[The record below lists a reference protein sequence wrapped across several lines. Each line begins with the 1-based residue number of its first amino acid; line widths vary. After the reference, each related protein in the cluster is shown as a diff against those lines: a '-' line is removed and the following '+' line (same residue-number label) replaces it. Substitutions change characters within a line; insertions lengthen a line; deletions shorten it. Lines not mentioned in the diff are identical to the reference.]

1 MRRPNKPLPSV
12 EKIKELLDYDPVTG
26 HLTWKETRR
35 RRKKGARAGYVDN
48 LGYRV
53 LNCGGRVYYKAHRLV
68 WKLMTGENPEG
79 TIDHING
86 NRDDNRFENLRLATM
101 SQQNW
106 NKPTKGYWRK
116 GKKFQVR
123 VRKHN
128 RVVFDKTFATEE
140 EAIKARDE
148 QRAIH
153 HNEFATQ

>member
-1 MRRPNKPLPSV
+1 MPRPALPMPSQ
-12 EKIKELLDYDPVTG
+12 KDIKKLLKYDPDTG
-26 HLTWKETRR
+26 YLTWNKTERTK
-35 RRKKGARAGYVDN
+35 KKGARAGYVDN

-53 LNCGGRVYYKAHRLV
+53 LCMANRRTYKAHRLI
-68 WKLMTGENPEG
+68 WKIMTGKEPTG

-86 NRDDNRFENLRLATM
+86 DRDDNRWENLRQADM

-106 NKPTKGYWRK
+106 NKKTKGYWRK

-123 VRKHN
+123 IKKHN

-148 QRAIH
+148 QRKIH
-153 HNEFATQ
+153 HADYRA